1 MLVVWV
7 VCQFVADFSNQN
19 HAFVN
24 RKIYPEKCF
33 CNYLINKLFLF
44 IGYWSA
50 YQGKESGAM
59 SVIIFTDFGMVFKQN
74 W

>member
-44 IGYWSA
+44 IGY
-50 YQGKESGAM
+50 
-59 SVIIFTDFGMVFKQN
+59 
-74 W
+74 